1 MFLDRKILAILSGI
15 FFCIGCNQVVYFPID
30 IKMPSQITLP
40 AGKSNT
46 VLVVDNTSPL
56 VSVKNNIHIS
66 KNSKESILLID
77 SLGTTFNTEFSELLQ
92 KKNFSNQVLYTTISG
107 KLLKDPADSSILAV
121 DSIRKLARESNADLV
136 FSLDM
141 LDASTKYWSKKVD
154 FFTYADS
161 LQTDIR
167 VRINIFNPEG
177 KPLARPI
184 QFSHTLTWDVYLKAV
199 DRKKYLDESLLKKA
213 LKATVAQL
221 ADIIS
226 DKLVPKWETKD
237 RWYYLLGGDKMSAAT
252 NFVNRGE
259 WVKAAK
265 IWGQLYDEEKNEV
278 KLSKLASNIALAN
291 EMTDDIENALTW
303 IGIAREHGDKLSLG
317 DRERLDS
324 YEKQLKARLVEFKK
338 LDEVHQ

>member
-1 MFLDRKILAILSGI
+1 
-15 FFCIGCNQVVYFPID
+15 
-30 IKMPSQITLP
+30 
-40 AGKSNT
+40 
-46 VLVVDNTSPL
+46 
-56 VSVKNNIHIS
+56 
-66 KNSKESILLID
+66 
-77 SLGTTFNTEFSELLQ
+77 
-92 KKNFSNQVLYTTISG
+92 
-107 KLLKDPADSSILAV
+107 LAV